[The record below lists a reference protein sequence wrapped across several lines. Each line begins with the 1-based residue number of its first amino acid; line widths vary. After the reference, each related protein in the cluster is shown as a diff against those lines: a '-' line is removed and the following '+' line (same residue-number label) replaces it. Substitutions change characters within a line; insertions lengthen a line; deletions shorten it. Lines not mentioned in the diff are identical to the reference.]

1 MLLLHIA
8 EVATG
13 GISQVSGSAIIDQMF
28 LTDARLEKRADQG
41 SDFQS
46 LGKKRS
52 LKYCM
57 PHYPFGMACS
67 ESMGG
72 RHVPTSR
79 RQSGL
84 FGVPARHTKDMGV
97 VSDITSK
104 PLYRMH
110 YQYNKTIHKV
120 IMFSSFSSQ
129 CLQTVIRPSLCHTQK
144 QDSSV
149 RTMLFRSVVHV
160 CRSLHH

>member
-79 RQSGL
+79 RQSADCSVYRQGIL
-84 FGVPARHTKDMGV
+84 RIWEWYLISPPNHYTGCTTSITKR
-97 VSDITSK
+97 
-104 PLYRMH
+104 Y
-110 YQYNKTIHKV
+110 
-120 IMFSSFSSQ
+120 
-129 CLQTVIRPSLCHTQK
+129 IR
-144 QDSSV
+144 
-149 RTMLFRSVVHV
+149 
-160 CRSLHH
+160 